1 MKEQIRKCPQCGS
14 FVRGAVKLSTTES
27 MAQGVGEGALKFTV
41 DLLTGGI
48 GGTLL
53 KSSGALREIGNASR
67 EAMTTHTNIEFDCPC
82 GHKWEE
88 LIGNKEEII
97 PDEILQCQKDEAISR
112 FQNKASSNLTW
123 AIVFGLIFCLFLW
136 YLISNPAYI
145 EIPTHNWWNGEDFM
159 RKDIQWGW
167 VGMCFLA
174 IIFFV
179 PTISK
184 FHSYKER
191 KNDVKRLQRM
201 SLKNF
206 KNSEYRK

>member
-1 MKEQIRKCPQCGS
+1 MKTQIETCSRCGKHITGKANLG
-14 FVRGAVKLSTTES
+14 FKDGFI
-27 MAQGVGEGALKFTV
+27 QGGSKSILNDGL
-41 DLLTGGI
+41 DLIIPGLGTISKLTGLSDKAGRYI
-48 GGTLL
+48 
-53 KSSGALREIGNASR
+53 RDNV
-67 EAMTTHTNIEFDCPC
+67 TTHTDFEFVCPC
-82 GHKWEE
+82 GYRWITKIKNTDEH
-88 LIGNKEEII
+88 I
-97 PDEILQCQKDEAISR
+97 PDEILQRQKDEAISR

-145 EIPTHNWWNGEDFM
+145 EIPTHNWWTGEDFM